1 MSQQKVDLTTLPPQ
15 QIFEFKRQIQ
25 QEVQHLQSSVQA
37 LNTAKAKFNECIANI
52 DRVSKSPENDILTPL
67 TSSLYVPGKIVDND
81 KFLVDVGTG
90 YYVEKNVEDAKE
102 FYKLRI
108 DKLNQDSEQL
118 TQMIQEK
125 INIMK
130 SVDNVLKQK
139 IQQEENSRQQTTQ
152 A

>member
-1 MSQQKVDLTTLPPQ
+1 M
-15 QIFEFKRQIQ
+15 
-25 QEVQHLQSSVQA
+25 
-37 LNTAKAKFNECIANI
+37 
-52 DRVSKSPENDILTPL
+52 SKSPENDILTPL

-139 IQQEENSRQQTTQ
+139 IQQEEKSRQQTTQ

>member
-1 MSQQKVDLTTLPPQ
+1 MTTLPPQ

-25 QEVQHLQSSVQA
+25 QEVQHLQSSIQA
-37 LNTAKAKFNECIANI
+37 LNTAKAKFNECITNV

-67 TSSLYVPGKIVDND
+67 TSSLYVPGRIVDND

-90 YYVEKNVEDAKE
+90 YYVEKGVEDAKE

-125 INIMK
+125 LNIMQ

-139 IQQEENSRQQTTQ
+139 IQQEEKSRQQTTP

>member
-1 MSQQKVDLTTLPPQ
+1 
-15 QIFEFKRQIQ
+15 
-25 QEVQHLQSSVQA
+25 
-37 LNTAKAKFNECIANI
+37 
-52 DRVSKSPENDILTPL
+52 VSKSPENDILTPL

-139 IQQEENSRQQTTQ
+139 IQQEEKSRQQTTQ